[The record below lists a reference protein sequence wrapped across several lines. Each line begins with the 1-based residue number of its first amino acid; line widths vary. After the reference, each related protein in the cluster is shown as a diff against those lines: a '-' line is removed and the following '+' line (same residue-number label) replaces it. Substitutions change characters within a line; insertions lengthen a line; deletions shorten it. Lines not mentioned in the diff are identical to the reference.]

1 VHGRRQAR
9 ILGARRAL
17 SPGELA
23 DPSFD
28 LKAYRREVPLPAY
41 GGRRRRARLCSQLR
55 LRAVAAEL
63 PDRLVEQA
71 RGPRREGP
79 VLRPDPQQR
88 GRGLRAGRGADGD
101 PET

>member
-41 GGRRRRARLCSQLR
+41 GGRRRM
-55 LRAVAAEL
+55 
-63 PDRLVEQA
+63 
-71 RGPRREGP
+71 RGCVPNYVCAP
-79 VLRPDPQQR
+79 
-88 GRGLRAGRGADGD
+88 
-101 PET
+101 